1 MNTAFVKIKFLSI
14 ISFLLMASS
23 CSKDDAVDKGGTQ
36 NTIAAFSI
44 SEDIPL
50 VGETIQFTNES
61 TELESDSSFEWDFGD
76 NTFSTLKSPTHVYG
90 ELGDYIVKLAV
101 RNGSSEASV
110 SKELTVSL
118 SNDISG
124 RTTLKTKLNSLG
136 AKIMVCAH
144 RGNHLDAPENSL
156 KSITDAINSG
166 IGMVE
171 LDIRQTKDGE
181 LVLMHDATIDRTTN
195 GSGRVSDFTLQ
206 ELQHFNLY
214 KENGTLTNEKIPSLR
229 EVLEISRSKIY
240 LDLDIDKKASFNKVY
255 PLVNQYGMLKQVLF
269 YSSELSVIRE
279 MINVSNPDIIPMPI
293 VRNQN
298 DFDQYQNLNIDV
310 LQFNVDNNSLKQ
322 KIQDKGWYIF
332 RNAYVNTN
340 ATPQS
345 DNFSQL
351 NEVIDVK
358 GSIVQTDNPVEVKT
372 RLQSQNL
379 ND

>member
-1 MNTAFVKIKFLSI
+1 
-14 ISFLLMASS
+14 
-23 CSKDDAVDKGGTQ
+23 
-36 NTIAAFSI
+36 
-44 SEDIPL
+44 
-50 VGETIQFTNES
+50 
-61 TELESDSSFEWDFGD
+61 
-76 NTFSTLKSPTHVYG
+76 
-90 ELGDYIVKLAV
+90 
-101 RNGSSEASV
+101 
-110 SKELTVSL
+110 
-118 SNDISG
+118 
-124 RTTLKTKLNSLG
+124 
-136 AKIMVCAH
+136 
-144 RGNHLDAPENSL
+144 
-156 KSITDAINSG
+156 
-166 IGMVE
+166 
-171 LDIRQTKDGE
+171 
-181 LVLMHDATIDRTTN
+181 
-195 GSGRVSDFTLQ
+195 
-206 ELQHFNLY
+206 
-214 KENGTLTNEKIPSLR
+214 
-229 EVLEISRSKIY
+229 
-240 LDLDIDKKASFNKVY
+240 
-255 PLVNQYGMLKQVLF
+255 MLKQVLF